1 MSKRNSMSAAV
12 RPVSG
17 LDGSQFATLR
27 EEIAAGFDALYLI

>member
-17 LDGSQFATLR
+17 LDGSQFAALR
-27 EEIAAGFDALYLI
+27 KEIAAGIDALYLI